1 MEHHDRPSRLTLIL
15 TTRCNL
21 SCDYCYQ
28 SVRGPRTI
36 GLSDAKTAADLALS
50 LPGRGTELTFYG
62 GEPLLEFALLRRV
75 VEHTECVRDPEEKV
89 KYWVVTNG
97 TLITDEV
104 ADFFAEHDF
113 KVILSFDG
121 VREAQDHRGEGTFDT
136 LDRVLDSLR
145 DRHPGYFKRAVEL
158 SVTVPPTAV
167 PFIGRSIDY
176 LLQKGVGEIVLAPVM
191 TPGPGWDDGCLRE
204 LGAQFECVLRSS
216 LEHLERTGE
225 VPLLLYSGKGRSSSP
240 RRRSRDMCG
249 IVDSNSWA
257 VDVDGTVSGCAL
269 FAPSVQAYGS
279 DLLRACR
286 ATLVLG
292 HVAERDLAERMAAFS
307 RSIASLPLFSEK
319 EKKYSSTR
327 RCADCRY
334 FDACVTCPASAGFIE
349 GNSDPHRVPDYYCA
363 FNYASLATRDEFPVQ
378 PTDREVFRGDR
389 FQELRLKWKA
399 TGEEARRRE
408 KEPTGAGGSPGSGR
422 PTE

>member
-1 MEHHDRPSRLTLIL
+1 LIL

-21 SCDYCYQ
+21 GCDYCYQ
-28 SVRGPRTI
+28 RVRRPRTMEWSTA
-36 GLSDAKTAADLALS
+36 GAAADLALS

-62 GEPLLEFALLRRV
+62 GEPLLEFELLRRV
-75 VEHTECVRDPEEKV
+75 VEHTECVRDPDEKV

-113 KVILSFDG
+113 KVVLSFDG

-145 DRHPGYFKRAVEL
+145 DQHPGYFKRAVEL

-204 LGAQFECVLRSS
+204 LNAQFERVLASS
-216 LEHLERTGE
+216 LEHLDRTGE
-225 VPLLLYSGKGRSSSP
+225 VPLLLYSGTGMSSAP
-240 RRRSRDMCG
+240 LTTSRGMCG
-249 IVDSNSWA
+249 IVDGNSWA

-269 FAPSVQAYGS
+269 FAPSIQTYGS
-279 DLLRACR
+279 GLLRECR
-286 ATLVLG
+286 PTLVLG
-292 HVAERDLAERMAAFS
+292 HVADRDLAGRMAAFS
-307 RSIASLPLFSEK
+307 RDIAGLPLFTER

-334 FDACVTCPASAGFIE
+334 FDACVICPASIGFIE
-349 GNSDPHRVPDYYCA
+349 GNADPHRVPDYYCA
-363 FNYASLATRDEFPVQ
+363 FNYASLATRDRFPVQ

-389 FQELRLKWKA
+389 YRELRLKWKA
-399 TGEEARRRE
+399 IGEEARRSAGER
-408 KEPTGAGGSPGSGR
+408 TGTGGSSGSGR
-422 PTE
+422 PLE